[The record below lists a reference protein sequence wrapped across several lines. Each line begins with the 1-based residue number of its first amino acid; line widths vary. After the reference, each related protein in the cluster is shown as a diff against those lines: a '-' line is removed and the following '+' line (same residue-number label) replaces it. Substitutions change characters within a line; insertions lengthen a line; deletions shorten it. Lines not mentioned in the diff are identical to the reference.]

1 MKNIPL
7 YKVYEVNTFKDI
19 IKKRVELFP
28 NKPVFMYKKAK
39 GEPYTSVLP
48 KEYAE
53 DIDAL
58 GTGLSTLLK
67 SGARVAILS
76 ETRYEWY
83 VSYMAITNGIGC
95 VVPLDKEL
103 KANELSAM
111 LERAEV
117 EAIIFSSKK
126 KEIIDEIKGQ
136 VSTLKNF
143 ICMDSIEDEEFIFW
157 QELKEKGAKLVS
169 EGNREFIDAVI
180 DPEKMSVL
188 LFTSGTTSKSKAVML
203 NQKNICAN
211 VMMMFEYVNFSEEDI
226 FLSVLP
232 LHHTYECTCGFIAQV
247 YRGTTVAVCEG
258 LRYISASMKEVKPTC
273 ILMVPAM
280 LHMFYK
286 SIQKKLNSDPKVL
299 AKFKK
304 GVKLSNFLLKFNID
318 IRKKLFK
325 EIHDNF
331 GGNLRLLV
339 LGGAPID
346 PDILKFFQDI
356 GILAIQG
363 YGLTECSP
371 ILALNRDVDYKN
383 NSAGIPVTQMEV
395 KVDNPDSDGIGEF
408 LAKGPSVFMGYY
420 GDQEATDA
428 VIDKDGYYH
437 TGDLGYIDKDGFVI
451 ITGRKKNVIIA
462 KNGKNVF
469 PEEIEYLLSLN
480 PIVCESIVSGV
491 YDEHKDDIIIVG
503 TIYPDKELI
512 KAKLGDN
519 PSDEE
524 IQKLL
529 EQAVSVVNEKLVNYK
544 KIKRVVYRPTEFE
557 KNTSKKI
564 KRY

>member
-258 LRYISASMKEVKPTC
+258 LRYISANMKEVKPTC

-280 LHMFYK
+280 LQMFYK